1 MSDTKQRVLTTLC
14 LAPII
19 VVLFYILPVK
29 WFFVFLS
36 LVALL
41 SIFELIT
48 MSGIAERYL
57 ILFLSILGFVP
68 LYTQS
73 IHIFLMW
80 LLFSPV
86 IFLVTQFLQRESIK
100 KENVNRDIIR
110 GVSVMLLSEIFIV
123 LPLFYLYLLKD
134 VNTIFPLLLIL
145 SLWSSDMAAYFLGKN
160 FGKKLLVPRISPK
173 KTYVGLLGAIIGPMI
188 IMALSSR
195 FMGTGIIEAAIIGAL
210 IGILG
215 QIGDIFES
223 TGKRICDVKD
233 SSSLLP
239 GHGGMLDRIDSL
251 IFTAPFLYHYFTGI
265 KFLTGIRV

>member
-1 MSDTKQRVLTTLC
+1 MSDTKQRVLTVLC
-14 LAPII
+14 LAPVI
-19 VVLFYILPVK
+19 VALFYFLPVK
-29 WFFVFLS
+29 WFFVFLA

-41 SIFELIT
+41 SIYELIT
-48 MSGIAERYL
+48 MSGIVERYL
-57 ILFLSILGFVP
+57 ILFLAILGFVP

-100 KENVNRDIIR
+100 KENVNRDIVR

-123 LPLFYLYLLKD
+123 LPFFYLYLLKE
-134 VNTIFPLLLIL
+134 VNTLFPLLLIL
-145 SLWSSDMAAYFLGKN
+145 AIWASDIAAYFLGKN

-173 KTYVGLLGAIIGPMI
+173 KTYVGLVGAVIGPVIVMG
-188 IMALSSR
+188 LFSR
-195 FMGTGIIEAAIIGAL
+195 FMGTGIIESTIIGAL
-210 IGILG
+210 VGILG

-239 GHGGMLDRIDSL
+239 GHGGILDRIDSL

>member
-1 MSDTKQRVLTTLC
+1 
-14 LAPII
+14 
-19 VVLFYILPVK
+19 
-29 WFFVFLS
+29 
-36 LVALL
+36 
-41 SIFELIT
+41 

-57 ILFLSILGFVP
+57 VLLLSILGFVP

-86 IFLVTQFLQRESIK
+86 IFLITQFLQRESIK
-100 KENVNRDIIR
+100 KDNVNRNIMR
-110 GVSVMLLSEIFIV
+110 GVSIMLLAEIFII

-134 VNTIFPLLLIL
+134 VNAIFPLILIL
-145 SLWSSDMAAYFLGKN
+145 ALWASDIAAYFLGKT

-173 KTYVGLLGAIIGPMI
+173 KTYLGLLGAVIGPMI
-188 IMALSSR
+188 VMALSSR
-195 FMGTGIIEAAIIGAL
+195 FMGTGIIESIIIGCL
-210 IGILG
+210 IGLLG

-223 TGKRICDVKD
+223 AGKRVCDVKD

-239 GHGGMLDRIDSL
+239 GHGGILDRIDSL

>member
-1 MSDTKQRVLTTLC
+1 MSDTKQRVLTALC
-14 LAPII
+14 LAPVI
-19 VVLFYILPVK
+19 VALFYFLPVK
-29 WFFVFLS
+29 WFFVFLA

-41 SIFELIT
+41 SIYELIT
-48 MSGIAERYL
+48 MSGIVERYL

-86 IFLVTQFLQRESIK
+86 IFLVTQFLQRENIK
-100 KENVNRDIIR
+100 KENVNRDIVC

-123 LPLFYLYLLKD
+123 LPLFYLYLLKE
-134 VNTIFPLLLIL
+134 VNTLFPLLLIL
-145 SLWSSDMAAYFLGKN
+145 ALWASDIAAYFLGKN

-173 KTYVGLLGAIIGPMI
+173 KTYVGLLGAVIGPLIVMGFF
-188 IMALSSR
+188 SR
-195 FMGTGIIEAAIIGAL
+195 FMGTEIIESTIIGAL

-239 GHGGMLDRIDSL
+239 GHGGILDRIDSL